1 MKQILLT
8 INCFQITIYFLKLT
22 KINNYFK
29 ADLYKVFDNLS
40 KKKRVL
46 FKYLYNYLSS
56 FFHLF

>member
-40 KKKRVL
+40 KKK
-46 FKYLYNYLSS
+46 KSLYNYLSS
-56 FFHLF
+56 FFH